1 MKLLTPKR
9 ERWAQSRGNVTFKGL
24 PLYVPLSVEKRYE
37 AEILNLLK
45 AVHLYV
51 MQSIEGLYDSDAA
64 EEYFAQDASMSGAAK
79 KAMAK
84 LQDKASKH
92 IKDGATA
99 ISIKM
104 MSSVNKDSKIKLSAS
119 IKELSGG
126 MNVKLPEMPGDMK
139 DIFEATIQQNVGLI
153 KSVGDQYLSRVEGI
167 VMRSITEGKAGIE
180 SDLQKEFDV
189 SKRRARLIAM
199 DQTRK
204 AYNTVN
210 VERSKSLGITK
221 GIWVHTAG
229 SKEPRH
235 RHKDYNGKEFNLA
248 DGAPVGNN
256 NEFVQPGQE
265 INCRCTFIP
274 VLEFGED

>member
-1 MKLLTPKR
+1 MKLLTQKR
-9 ERWAQSRGNVTFKGL
+9 ERWAKSRGNVQFKGL
-24 PLYVPLSVEKRYE
+24 PLYVPLSAEKRYE
-37 AEILNLLK
+37 AEIVNLLK
-45 AVHLYV
+45 AIHIYV
-51 MQSIEGLYDSDAA
+51 IGSIKELYDSSAA
-64 EEYFAQDASMSGAAK
+64 EEYFAEDASMSGSAK
-79 KAMAK
+79 KMMAK
-84 LQDKASKH
+84 LGDKVSKH

-104 MSSVNKDSKIKLSAS
+104 MSSANRDSKVKLSAS
-119 IKELSGG
+119 ITELSGG
-126 MNVKLPEMPGDMK
+126 LDVKLPEMPGNMK

-153 KSVGDQYLSRVEGI
+153 KSIGDQYLSQVNGI
-167 VMRSITEGKAGIE
+167 VMRSITEGSAGIE
-180 SDLQKEFDV
+180 EALQKEFAV

-210 VERSKSLGITK
+210 VERSRSLGITK

-235 RHKDYNGKEFNLA
+235 RHKAYNGKEFDLA
-248 DGAPVGNN
+248 KGAPVGNN